1 LNLKKINDLRFQA
14 HNMFGENAR
23 KQNVDINELI
33 KIKKIDKK

>member
-1 LNLKKINDLRFQA
+1 
-14 HNMFGENAR
+14 MFGENAR